1 MEAGNSAAADSLV
14 ERGAHSDDAAHT
26 AAKERWAAAKLGDED
41 PQLTRRKEP
50 EVSWMP
56 DDASSSCTLCVEEFT
71 LFNRRH
77 HCRSCGTLVC
87 YYCSTHSAPQPTN
100 VACVLVLLAL
110 TRCGPAGGPLDIVA
124 TADGPELVDMERR
137 TDERL
142 CDGCF
147 NYRSFFQYEEPAPP
161 SSGRLSRTFSGSD
174 GGSTGGGT
182 GGGAALPAV
191 VQTSG
196 DREQLLGDARLG
208 GGAERADGG
217 GPASAAAVAS
227 EARDQLRANV
237 ERAEELAKK
246 TEEMAGERARSSLR
260 GTGFNTA
267 RCACRQRVRLCRHGT
282 EDSGEERAQQFV
294 VLSRMHAGLPTVPGP
309 SCDTAGTFTSAL
321 KHLPPPNSCRRRT
334 PRQGLQLQLVGHL
347 QTCENLSEVR
357 R

>member
-14 ERGAHSDDAAHT
+14 ERGAHSDDAAHA

-41 PQLTRRKEP
+41 PQPTRRKEP

-56 DDASSSCTLCVEEFT
+56 DDASSSCTLCMEEFT

-87 YYCSTHSAPQPTN
+87 YYCSTHSEPQPTN

-124 TADGPELVDMERR
+124 TADGPELVEMERR

-161 SSGRLSRTFSGSD
+161 SSGRLSRTFSAGSD
-174 GGSTGGGT
+174 GGGSTGGGT

-217 GPASAAAVAS
+217 GPASAAAAAS

-246 TEEMAGERARSSLR
+246 TEEMAGETARSTLR
-260 GTGFNTA
+260 GTRFNTT
-267 RCACRQRVRLCRHGT
+267 RRACRQRVRLCRHGT

-309 SCDTAGTFTSAL
+309 I
-321 KHLPPPNSCRRRT
+321 
-334 PRQGLQLQLVGHL
+334 V
-347 QTCENLSEVR
+347 
-357 R
+357 